1 MMSVERPEIDEILA
15 TTRSVRRRIDF
26 NRVVDPALLLECI
39 ELAVQAPTGVGG
51 ESWRFVIVT
60 DDDKKRA
67 IAKLY
72 RRAFDDY
79 TAARTAEQEN
89 TGGAPASLSRN
100 YRFLADHLQDF
111 PALVV
116 VCREGR
122 PPANVPR
129 QLAFYSSVL
138 PAAWSLMLALRSR
151 GLGAT
156 WTSLLSNYE
165 AEVAA
170 LLKIPADATLAVL
183 LPVGHVHNAV
193 LRRAQR
199 RPARDVTFWDDWGT
213 RRDA

>member
-1 MMSVERPEIDEILA
+1 MSAERPDIDEILA

-26 NRVVDPALLLECI
+26 TRVVDPGLLLECI

-51 ESWRFVIVT
+51 EPWRFVIVT
-60 DDDKKRA
+60 DGDRKHA

-72 RRAFDDY
+72 RQAFDDY
-79 TAARTAEQEN
+79 LAAREAERES
-89 TGGAPASLSRN
+89 TGGAPAKLSRN

-122 PPANVPR
+122 PPGNVPR
-129 QLAFYSSVL
+129 QLAFYGSVL

-170 LLKIPADATLAVL
+170 LLKMPADVTLAVL
-183 LPVGHVHNAV
+183 LPVGHVRNAV
-193 LRRAQR
+193 LRRARR
-199 RPARDVTFWDDWGT
+199 RPASDVTFWDDWGA

>member
-1 MMSVERPEIDEILA
+1 MNAERPDVDEILA

-26 NRVVDPALLLECI
+26 ERAVAPALLLECI

-60 DDDKKRA
+60 DRDKKCA
-67 IAKLY
+67 IAELY

-79 TAARTAEQEN
+79 TATRAAEHAATGTAPE
-89 TGGAPASLSRN
+89 SLSRN
-100 YRFLADHLQDF
+100 YRFLADRLQDF

-129 QLAFYSSVL
+129 QLAFYGSIL

-156 WTSLLSNYE
+156 WTSLLSTYE
-165 AEVAA
+165 AEVATV
-170 LLKIPADATLAVL
+170 LEMPADATVAVL
-183 LPVGHVHNAV
+183 LPVGHMRDAV

-199 RPARDVTFWDDWGT
+199 RPAHAVTFWDSRGEH
-213 RRDA
+213 RDA

>member
-1 MMSVERPEIDEILA
+1 MKAEYPDIDEILA

-26 NRVVDPALLLECI
+26 ARDVDPALLLECI

-51 ESWRFVIVT
+51 ESWRFVVVT
-60 DDDKKRA
+60 DRDKKHA
-67 IAKLY
+67 LAKLY

-79 TAARTAEQEN
+79 VTAREAEQAAS
-89 TGGAPASLSRN
+89 GAAAASLSQN
-100 YRFLADHLQDF
+100 YRFLADRLQDF

-129 QLAFYSSVL
+129 QIAFYGSVL
-138 PAAWSLMLALRSR
+138 PAAWSLMLALRAR

-156 WTSLLSNYE
+156 WTSLLSTYE
-165 AEVAA
+165 SDAA
-170 LLKIPADATLAVL
+170 AILNMPADATVAVL
-183 LPVGHVHNAV
+183 LPVGHMHNAV
-193 LRRAQR
+193 LRRAR
-199 RPARDVTFWDDWGT
+199 RLPAHDVTFWDSWGE

>member
-1 MMSVERPEIDEILA
+1 MRAERPDIDDILA

-26 NRVVDPALLLECI
+26 ARGVDPALLLECI

-60 DDDKKRA
+60 DSAKKLA
-67 IAKLY
+67 LAKLY

-79 TAARTAEQEN
+79 MATRDAEPSAN
-89 TGGAPASLSRN
+89 GSAPQKLSRN
-100 YRFLADHLQDF
+100 YRFLADRLQDF

-122 PPANVPR
+122 PPANVSR
-129 QLAFYSSVL
+129 QLAFYGSVL

-156 WTSLLSNYE
+156 WTSLLSTYE
-165 AEVAA
+165 AEAA
-170 LLKIPADATLAVL
+170 AVLNMPADATVAVL
-183 LPVGHVHNAV
+183 LPVGHMRNAV
-193 LRRAQR
+193 LRRAR
-199 RPARDVTFWDDWGT
+199 RLPAHDITFWDSWGE
-213 RRDA
+213 RRDR

>member
-1 MMSVERPEIDEILA
+1 MNAERPDFDEILA

-26 NRVVDPALLLECI
+26 ARAVDPALLLECI

-60 DDDKKRA
+60 DSDKKRA
-67 IAKLY
+67 IATLY

-79 TAARTAEQEN
+79 MAMRDAEQAASGTAAQ
-89 TGGAPASLSRN
+89 SLSRN
-100 YRFLADHLQDF
+100 YRFLADRLQDF

-129 QLAFYSSVL
+129 QLAFYGSVL
-138 PAAWSLMLALRSR
+138 PAAWSLMLALRAR

-156 WTSLLSNYE
+156 WTSLLSTYE
-165 AEVAA
+165 VEVAA
-170 LLKIPADATLAVL
+170 VLNMPADATVAVL
-183 LPVGHVHNAV
+183 LPVGHVRNAV
-193 LRRAQR
+193 LRRAPR
-199 RPARDVTFWDDWGT
+199 RPAHDVTFWDSWGE
-213 RRDA
+213 RRKV